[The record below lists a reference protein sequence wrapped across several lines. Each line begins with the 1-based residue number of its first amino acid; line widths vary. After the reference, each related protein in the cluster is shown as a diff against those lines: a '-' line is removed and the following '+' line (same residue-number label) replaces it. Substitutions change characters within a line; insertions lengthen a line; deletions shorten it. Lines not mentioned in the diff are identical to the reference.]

1 MVCNDNSFKEFQKL
15 LKTFGYDKIPKT
27 PYECNWKVDSYDLC
41 QGYLKRYRVSPDVLE
56 IISKF
61 IPIEKYYWTTITLF
75 PTNYLGYEREDKLIP
90 CYELSKEENR
100 IFQKQIENMVQ
111 IVYENQRALGC
122 DLEWN
127 YMEIGSNILAN
138 MVFKNE

>member
-1 MVCNDNSFKEFQKL
+1 MICNDNEFKKFQDL
-15 LKTFGYDKIPKT
+15 LKTFGYNNIPDE
-27 PYECNWKVDSYDLC
+27 PYECSWKVDSYDFC
-41 QGYLKRYRVSPDVLE
+41 QRYLKCYRISPDVLE

-75 PTNYLGYEREDKLIP
+75 PTNYLGYEREDKLVH
-90 CYELSKEENR
+90 CYELTKEENE
-100 IFQKQIENMVQ
+100 IFQKQVENMVQ
-111 IVYENQRALGC
+111 IVYKNQKALGC